1 VFLSFSFVCFVCFV
15 RQARNRTTRGGLIH
29 SPIVFPTNPT
39 RATGVVSSIVSP
51 LCTTVVVPCVVPGRL
66 IEVVGPSL
74 LGIVSDFTRVPAK
87 FPGVTQEDRDMNF
100 QLWLKEKK
108 EMSKLAKAE
117 QDSGALGWAQKEEE
131 ELRDT
136 QGLTPK
142 VKNITELVG
151 VFVEGWCLFVPGTC
165 IDVVYN
171 FDPDRNGEA
180 ILLCRKKFKIW

>member
-1 VFLSFSFVCFVCFV
+1 M
-15 RQARNRTTRGGLIH
+15 RG
-29 SPIVFPTNPT
+29 T
-39 RATGVVSSIVSP
+39 
-51 LCTTVVVPCVVPGRL
+51 CTL

-74 LGIVSDFTRVPAK
+74 LGILSDFTRVPAK

-142 VKNITELVG
+142 VKHITGLFG
-151 VFVEGWCLFVPGTC
+151 VFVEGVC
-165 IDVVYN
+165 
-171 FDPDRNGEA
+171 
-180 ILLCRKKFKIW
+180 

>member
-1 VFLSFSFVCFVCFV
+1 MLCLLCSPGKEPHHTGWFDPFADRFPDQS
-15 RQARNRTTRGGLIH
+15 NTGNGRGKFH
-29 SPIVFPTNPT
+29 RFPSLHHCCCPMRGT
-39 RATGVVSSIVSP
+39 
-51 LCTTVVVPCVVPGRL
+51 CRL

-74 LGIVSDFTRVPAK
+74 LGILSDFTRVPAK

-142 VKNITELVG
+142 VKNIIGLVG

>member
-1 VFLSFSFVCFVCFV
+1 M
-15 RQARNRTTRGGLIH
+15 RG
-29 SPIVFPTNPT
+29 T
-39 RATGVVSSIVSP
+39 
-51 LCTTVVVPCVVPGRL
+51 CRL

-74 LGIVSDFTRVPAK
+74 LGILSDFTRVPAK

-142 VKNITELVG
+142 VKNIIGLVG